1 MTIILVSHSMDDVAE
16 YVDRI
21 LVMNKG
27 KVMYDD
33 EPREVFSHAAELEAI
48 GLAAPQVTY
57 IMHELK
63 KNGYDVNTDAISVEE
78 ARDEILKCFR

>member
-1 MTIILVSHSMDDVAE
+1 
-16 YVDRI
+16 
-21 LVMNKG
+21 MNKG

-33 EPREVFSHAAELEAI
+33 EPREVFSHGAELEAI

-78 ARDEILKCFR
+78 ARDEI